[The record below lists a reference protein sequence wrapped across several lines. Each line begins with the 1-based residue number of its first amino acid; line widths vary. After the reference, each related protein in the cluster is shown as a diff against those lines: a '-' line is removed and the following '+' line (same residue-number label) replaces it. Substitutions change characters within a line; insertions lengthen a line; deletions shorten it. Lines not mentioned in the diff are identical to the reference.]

1 MICLDRDGSLNKIR
15 KFMKED
21 GIKEDDFILVSSD
34 ELQDVSSSE
43 IREQMK
49 SGKFNM
55 EMMNEKVVKFI
66 LEKEKLLFSFE

>member
-49 SGKFNM
+49 SGKFKM
-55 EMMNEKVVKFI
+55 EIMNEKVVKFI
-66 LEKEKLLFSFE
+66 LEKEKLLFNFE

>member
-49 SGKFNM
+49 CGKFNM

-66 LEKEKLLFSFE
+66 LEKGKSLFTFE